1 MSAPAQFK
9 TGWLVCQ
16 AQVLSSLDI
25 ADTARTRR
33 RGLIGQIEIETPLL
47 IDTCKWI
54 HTFGVKCSLDVAY
67 LDSQFKVIKIQKIK
81 PRRIAMPVFGAR
93 HVLEAGAG
101 SFENWGLA
109 VGHELE
115 ARQT

>member
-16 AQVLSSLDI
+16 AQVLSSLNI
-25 ADTARTRR
+25 ADCARTRR
-33 RGLIGQIEIETPLL
+33 RGLIGQIEVETPLL
-47 IDTCKWI
+47 IDSCKWI

-67 LDSQFKVIKIQKIK
+67 LDAQLQVIKVQTIK
-81 PRRIAMPVFGAR
+81 PRRVALPVFGAS

-101 SFENWGLA
+101 TFENWGL
-109 VGHELE
+109 VIGHTLE
-115 ARQT
+115 ARLT

>member
-33 RGLIGQIEIETPLL
+33 RGLIGQIKIETPLL

-67 LDSQFKVIKIQKIK
+67 LDSEFKVIKIQTIK
-81 PRRIAMPVFGAR
+81 PRRVALPVFGAS

-101 SFENWGLA
+101 TFENWGLA

-115 ARQT
+115 ARRT